1 MKKLTVASIVF
12 VAAFAVLSTAARA
25 SSVDNF
31 VVTSTYTPD
40 TGSSQF
46 SGQADPITMS
56 FSVPNNINGGPQD
69 SGVTI
74 TVGFGGSST
83 VVTGGVI
90 TFYPL
95 SSLGLFDV
103 DFSAGGNAFEWDFF
117 GPQSYGSSNNIL
129 LGTFPINSGSEEL
142 SAFNEDG
149 EQIGTLDGGTVVVT
163 AGTCSATPEPS
174 SLFLLG
180 SGLLGLAPVIRRRFA
195 RA

>member
-1 MKKLTVASIVF
+1 MKKLTVASIVC

-25 SSVDNF
+25 SGVDNF
-31 VVTSTYTPD
+31 VVTSTYTAG

-56 FSVPNNINGGPQD
+56 FSVPNSVSGGFQD
-69 SGVTI
+69 NGVTI
-74 TVGFGGSST
+74 TVGFGGSTT
-83 VVTGGVI
+83 VVTGGTI

-95 SSLGLFDV
+95 SALGLFDV

-117 GPQSYGSSNNIL
+117 GPQSYNSSNNIL
-129 LGTFPINSGSEEL
+129 LGTFPINSGSETL
-142 SAFNEDG
+142 SLFYEDG

-163 AGTCSATPEPS
+163 AGASSTPEPS

-180 SGLLGLAPVIRRRFA
+180 TGLLGLAPVIRRRFA

>member
-1 MKKLTVASIVF
+1 MKKLIVVMIVF
-12 VAAFAVLSTAARA
+12 VAAFAALSTAAHA
-25 SSVDNF
+25 GGVDNF
-31 VVTSTYTPD
+31 VVTSMYTAG

-69 SGVTI
+69 DGVTI

-95 SSLGLFDV
+95 GALGLFDV
-103 DFSAGGNAFEWDFF
+103 DFTTGGNAFEWDFF
-117 GPQSYGSSNNIL
+117 GPQSYNSSNNIL
-129 LGTFPINSGSEEL
+129 LGTFPINSGSETL
-142 SAFNEDG
+142 STLFENG

-163 AGTCSATPEPS
+163 TGSSTTPEPT
-174 SLFLLG
+174 SLLLLG
-180 SGLLGLAPVIRRRFA
+180 TGLLGLAPIIRRRLA